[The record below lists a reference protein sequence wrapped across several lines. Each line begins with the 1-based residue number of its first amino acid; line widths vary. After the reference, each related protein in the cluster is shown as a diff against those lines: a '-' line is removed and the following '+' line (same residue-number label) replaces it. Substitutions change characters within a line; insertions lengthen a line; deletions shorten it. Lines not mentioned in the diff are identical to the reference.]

1 MPKVSIIVPFY
12 NVEKYIE
19 KSLKSLVNQTLEE
32 IEIILVNDGS
42 KDDSYKIA
50 KEFLQKYPDKVKYYE
65 KPNGGLGDARN
76 FGINYATG
84 EYIAFL
90 DSDDYVE
97 PTMYEEMYNKA
108 KQENCDMVECDFW
121 WEYPEKKKEDIGVEY
136 NTPKE
141 MLVKSRVVAWNKIIK
156 KEIYL
161 GHPNARFSVG
171 LRYEDIEGFYK
182 ILPYIKKV
190 EFVRKPFIHYIQRK
204 GSISQTQNKRNEE
217 IFIVLENVINYYK
230 ENNIYDEFKEE
241 LEYVYT
247 RYLLCSS
254 FLRIVKIKDKEIKK
268 NLLNRTWEQLN
279 LKFPEWKQ
287 NKILN
292 ENKSL
297 KNRYIKSVNRYTFK
311 IYSHIFH
318 MFAK

>member
-1 MPKVSIIVPFY
+1 MPKVSVIVPFY

-19 KSLKSLVNQTLEE
+19 KCLNSLVNQTLEE

-50 KEFLQKYPDKVKYYE
+50 KEFQEKYVDKIKCYE

-97 PTMYEEMYNKA
+97 SKMYEEMYEKA
-108 KQENCDMVECDFW
+108 KQEEADMVECDFW
-121 WEYPEKKKEDIGVEY
+121 WEYPDKKKEDIGTTY
-136 NTPKE
+136 SNQKE
-141 MLVKSRVVAWNKIIK
+141 MLYKSRVVAWNKLIK
-156 KEIYL
+156 REIYQN
-161 GHPNARFSVG
+161 HPEARFSVG

-190 EFVRKPFIHYIQRK
+190 AFVRKCFIHYVQRQ
-204 GSISQTQNKRNEE
+204 GSISNTQNKRNEE
-217 IFIVLENVINYYK
+217 IFTVLENVIEYYK
-230 ENNIYDEFKEE
+230 ENNLYNEFQQE
-241 LEYVYT
+241 LEYIYT

-254 FLRIVKIKDKEIKK
+254 FLRIVKIKDKSIRQELLNKTWENLNSKFPNWKK
-268 NLLNRTWEQLN
+268 NRILN
-279 LKFPEWKQ
+279 Q
-287 NKILN
+287 NKT
-292 ENKSL
+292 L
-297 KNRYIKSVNRYTFK
+297 KNLYIRSVNTFSFKLYSYILK
-311 IYSHIFH
+311 IL
-318 MFAK
+318 